1 MTTLLHEERLGAVLD
16 AVRACRPRSVAD
28 LGCGRGDLLVRL
40 ATLPGVARVTGLD
53 TARDALEALRARL
66 AALPPGGAEVTLVAG
81 AIAEAG
87 SALAGHDCATLVEVI
102 EHVAPA
108 ELPALER
115 AVFARMR
122 PARVVVTT
130 PNAEFNP
137 LLGVPT
143 SRRRHPGHRFE
154 WPRRRFRDWTG
165 TLARRHGYHAACRDI
180 AGCHPDLGG
189 ASQMAVFD
197 RDDA

>member
-1 MTTLLHEERLGAVLD
+1 MTTWLHEERLRAVLA
-16 AVRACRPRSVAD
+16 AVEACGAQSVAD

-40 ATLPGVARVTGLD
+40 ADMPGMARVTGLD
-53 TARDALEALRARL
+53 LSRASLDALRARL
-66 AALPPGGAEVTLVAG
+66 AATPAAAAVTLVHGSLTDAG
-81 AIAEAG
+81 AE
-87 SALAGHDCATLVEVI
+87 LAGHDCATLVEVI
-102 EHVAPA
+102 EHLDPA
-108 ELPALER
+108 RLSALER

-122 PARVVVTT
+122 PRRVIVTT

-137 LLGVPT
+137 LLGVPA

-154 WPRRRFRDWTG
+154 WPRARFRQWAEAVA
-165 TLARRHGYHAACRDI
+165 ARNGYRAACTDI

-197 RDDA
+197 RDDG